1 MEKKGSTHVKFSFRP
16 FLVCVCVYGVG
27 SANRCFSLSLFPLS
41 AYWFTPSLLTRGEK
55 EEEKEEEE
63 EEEEE

>member
-1 MEKKGSTHVKFSFRP
+1 M
-16 FLVCVCVYGVG
+16 CVCVYGVG